1 MNYEIVKRKALQEN
15 DCWCDAMALATGISY
30 EKMMDLFHN
39 FKESD
44 GGLRNG
50 YVDSYLQSKGFL
62 QSTFQSVDAR
72 WSVDEIMQMYNT
84 MDNYVVIRVES
95 GFKDENGVALDL
107 YEYLKRYNIGK
118 SMLEIALE
126 ANCPYFIK
134 KRYDQ
139 AANIDFIEIG
149 DLNCGY
155 ATAREIRNA
164 LNDFEKSGKFIVA
177 YNGGEVITQKE
188 YYLSS
193 AANEESALQPQSVT
207 SEFL

>member
-95 GFKDENGVALDL
+95 GFKDENGDDVNHLIYVTNKEIHDSLDTAEEVESL
-107 YEYLKRYNIGK
+107 LDSKV
-118 SMLEIALE
+118 M
-126 ANCPYFIK
+126 
-134 KRYDQ
+134 
-139 AANIDFIEIG
+139 
-149 DLNCGY
+149 DLFFKPK
-155 ATAREIRNA
+155 E
-164 LNDFEKSGKFIVA
+164 
-177 YNGGEVITQKE
+177 EV
-188 YYLSS
+188 
-193 AANEESALQPQSVT
+193 
-207 SEFL
+207 